1 MKTSK
6 MVVKESNSIIHSEEI
21 KKRTVKD
28 YEHHFTRTRKLTF
41 ILLVTLILTH
51 FQTTIKTALNH
62 FRPLADANIK
72 VCQSAFSQARSRIND
87 VVFRELFEMTARTGY
102 ENRQDFNKAG
112 GKLFHGRLICA
123 VDGSQVKLPHTAE
136 LKAYFGTSGKGE
148 KAVTGRAS
156 ALYDIQNDIVLDA
169 KLAPFSHGERVQA
182 LEMLEKKHIFS
193 GVKELVIFDRG
204 YYSSEFMEELLSRGI
219 EFVFRMPSKKLV
231 QADEL
236 PKGIHTIKV
245 TLKSGKNA
253 RIRVVK
259 FDLPSGETE
268 TLVTDFYLR
277 KMTVDDYKVLYFM
290 RWPVETKFDIV
301 KNKIQLENFTGR
313 TVEAISQDFYTCM
326 YLTNMAAIFKAEAD
340 EDICDQRKNKNNKYQ
355 YQANTNEIVGAF
367 KDRLIFALTESSPS
381 KREKLVNQIFD
392 EIKQSVVPIRPD
404 RSVPRPSAPRDMK
417 FYHNKKNNS

>member
-87 VVFRELFEMTARTGY
+87 IIFRELFEMTARTGY
-102 ENRQDFNKAG
+102 ENRQAFNKAG

-123 VDGSQVKLPHTAE
+123 VDGTQVKLPHTAE

-193 GVKELVIFDRG
+193 A
-204 YYSSEFMEELLSRGI
+204 S
-219 EFVFRMPSKKLV
+219 
-231 QADEL
+231 
-236 PKGIHTIKV
+236 
-245 TLKSGKNA
+245 
-253 RIRVVK
+253 IR
-259 FDLPSGETE
+259 
-268 TLVTDFYLR
+268 
-277 KMTVDDYKVLYFM
+277 
-290 RWPVETKFDIV
+290 
-301 KNKIQLENFTGR
+301 
-313 TVEAISQDFYTCM
+313 
-326 YLTNMAAIFKAEAD
+326 
-340 EDICDQRKNKNNKYQ
+340 
-355 YQANTNEIVGAF
+355 
-367 KDRLIFALTESSPS
+367 
-381 KREKLVNQIFD
+381 
-392 EIKQSVVPIRPD
+392 
-404 RSVPRPSAPRDMK
+404 
-417 FYHNKKNNS
+417 